1 RTPALFYA
9 QRTPR
14 RPRPP
19 ACLLFA
25 RAGGRRLPL
34 RSKVEMVG
42 LASEDP
48 LIHDEVDMD
57 DVDSDVEESDS
68 EDDSGEEAQLTPSDK
83 AIYNREAILEKLEDI
98 AWPQKVDWMHK
109 LTIDHDQ
116 GEKIDVN
123 DDLARELAFYTQAL
137 DGTREAFEKLQSM
150 KVRFLRPT
158 DYYAEMV
165 KTDAHMHKIKGRLLS
180 EKKKIEEAEERKKAR
195 EARKRAKEVQ
205 AEKKKERAKQKKEE
219 IENVKKWRK
228 QRQQG
233 GFAKGNDDGPDLNFE
248 GEDGFKQSKKTRP
261 GVSPGDRSGGLAK
274 RGKEGKN
281 RRSRDAKFG
290 YGGRK
295 GLKKQNTAETTN
307 DFRSFNKGAESQN
320 KKRKRS

>member
-1 RTPALFYA
+1 LTDN
-9 QRTPR
+9 
-14 RPRPP
+14 
-19 ACLLFA
+19 ACFIFA
-25 RAGGRRLPL
+25 AV
-34 RSKVEMVG
+34 KMMG
-42 LASEDP
+42 LSSEDP
-48 LIHDEVDMD
+48 LVHDEVDMD
-57 DVDSDVEESDS
+57 ELDSEDDSGDHDEIDMDELDS
-68 EDDSGEEAQLTPSDK
+68 EDDSGEEAQATPSEN
-83 AIYNREAILEKLEDI
+83 AIYNKEAILEKLEDI

-116 GEKIDVN
+116 GEKVDVN
-123 DDLARELAFYTQAL
+123 DDLARELAFYSQAL
-137 DGTREAFEKLQSM
+137 DGTRHAFEKLESM

-165 KTDAHMHKIKGRLLS
+165 KTDAHMHKIKGRILS

-195 EARKRAKEVQ
+195 EARKRSKEVQ
-205 AEKKKERAKQKKEE
+205 AEKNKERAKQKKEQ
-219 IENVKKWRK
+219 IDSVKKWRK

-233 GFAKGNDDGPDLNFE
+233 GFAKGNDDGPDLNFDT
-248 GEDGFKQSKKTRP
+248 EDGFKQSKGKRP
-261 GVSPGDRSGGLAK
+261 GASPGDRSGGLAK
-274 RGKEGKN
+274 QGKEGKN

-307 DFRSFNKGAESQN
+307 DFRSFNKGAESN

>member
-1 RTPALFYA
+1 
-9 QRTPR
+9 
-14 RPRPP
+14 
-19 ACLLFA
+19 
-25 RAGGRRLPL
+25 
-34 RSKVEMVG
+34 MVG
-42 LASEDP
+42 LAREEA
-48 LIHDEVDMD
+48 LAHDEVIMD
-57 DVDSDVEESDS
+57 DADSDVEVSDS
-68 EDDSGEEAQLTPSDK
+68 EDDSGEEAQATPSEN
-83 AIYNREAILEKLEDI
+83 AIYNKVAILEKLEDI
-98 AWPQKVDWMHK
+98 AWPKNVDWMHK
-109 LTIDHDQ
+109 LTIEHDQ
-116 GEKIDVN
+116 GGKVDVN

-137 DGTREAFEKLQSM
+137 DGTRQAFEKLQSM

-180 EKKKIEEAEERKKAR
+180 EKRRIEEAEERKKAR
-195 EARKRAKEVQ
+195 EAKKIAKEVQ
-205 AEKKKERAKQKKEE
+205 AEKNKQRAKDKKEQ
-219 IENVKKWRK
+219 IESVKKWRK

-233 GFAKGNDDGPDLNFE
+233 GFAKGNDDVPDLNFE
-248 GEDGFKQSKKTRP
+248 GEEGFKQSKKKRP

-290 YGGRK
+290 HGGRK

-307 DFRSFNKGAESQN
+307 DFRSYKGGESQT